1 MDGIEPT
8 SVYVMSGILYLLPLI
23 LLVVVWIRVAQADSN
38 VVVFL
43 WRRRCITVAATLA
56 TIATIAAVC
65 FDYSWL
71 LHGGRMHGMV
81 PSPGMWQTIRPFLLY
96 SFLGS
101 ILLATIGKGKGRFAV
116 LAWAIGMMFV
126 NVGVGLL
133 AMD

>member
-23 LLVVVWIRVAQADSN
+23 LLAIVWIRVAQANSGVM
-38 VVVFL
+38 VVR
-43 WRRRCITVAATLA
+43 WRGRFITVAAILA
-56 TIATIAAVC
+56 TVATIAAVC

-81 PSPGMWQTIRPFLLY
+81 PSPGMWQTIRPILLY

-116 LAWAIGMMFV
+116 LAWAIGMVLV
-126 NVGVGLL
+126 NLGVGLL

>member
-23 LLVVVWIRVAQADSN
+23 LLVVVWIRVAQANSDL
-38 VVVFL
+38 VVFL
-43 WRRRCITVAATLA
+43 WRSRCITVAAALA
-56 TIATIAAVC
+56 TVATIAAVC

-71 LHGGRMHGMV
+71 LNGGRMHGMV
-81 PSPGMWQTIRPFLLY
+81 PSAGMWQTIRPILLY

-116 LAWAIGMMFV
+116 LAWAIGMVIV
-126 NVGVGLL
+126 NLGVGLL